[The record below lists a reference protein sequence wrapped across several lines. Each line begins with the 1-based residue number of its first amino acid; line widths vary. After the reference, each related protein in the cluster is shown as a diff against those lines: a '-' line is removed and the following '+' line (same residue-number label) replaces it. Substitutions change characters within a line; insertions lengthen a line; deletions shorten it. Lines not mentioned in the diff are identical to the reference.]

1 MSAVAYRRRA
11 FLDVETGGLA
21 TISGTVRILTAPA
34 GRPVYLLEQDTLRL
48 RRVTA
53 SHPTTGAYAFANVAE
68 SREWLVLAIDTAGA
82 YNATVADRVAT

>member
-48 RRVTA
+48 RRATD
-53 SHPTTGAYAFANVAE
+53 SNPTTGAYSFPGVAE
-68 SREWLVLAIDTAGA
+68 GREWLVLALDTAGG
-82 YNATVADRVAT
+82 YNAVVADRVAT

>member
-11 FLDVETGGLA
+11 FLDVETGGPA

-48 RRVTA
+48 RRTTG
-53 SHPTTGAYAFANVAE
+53 SNPTTGAYSFQGVAE
-68 SREWLVLAIDTAGA
+68 GREWLVLAIDTAGA
-82 YNATVADRVAT
+82 YNAVVADRVAT